1 MLGLSRKRKQV
12 VKKGA
17 PRVRAAPFRCRL
29 VVMAKAP
36 VAGQVKTR
44 LARELGVATA
54 TRFAR
59 QATGRPAGAVCRA
72 AGPGI
77 RRWPSHPTPPRP
89 GPSGH
94 GVWRGCGRAEAT
106 SVRACSASC
115 RSTPPGPVVIIGSD
129 VPGIRSTHIA
139 QAFRLLGGHDAVFGP
154 ASDGGYWLVGLRRR
168 PRLLRPFD
176 RVRWSTEHALTDTLA
191 NLNSR
196 SIGQLPTLSDVDD
209 ARDFTSTA
217 ARFGRRVTPP
227 YQFAARTN

>member
-59 QATGRPAGAVCRA
+59 HATAALLARVSGSHAWHTTLAIAPDAAAAWPVWPRGVARMRQGQGDLGARMQR
-72 AGPGI
+72 I
-77 RRWPSHPTPPRP
+77 MQ
-89 GPSGH
+89 
-94 GVWRGCGRAEAT
+94 E
-106 SVRACSASC
+106 
-115 RSTPPGPVVIIGSD
+115 TPPGPVVIIGTD

-154 ASDGGYWLVGLRRR
+154 ARDGGYWLVGLRRR

-191 NLNSR
+191 NLNCR

-227 YQFAARTN
+227 CQFAARTN